1 MHLDLKEMIK
11 RKGLFEGF
19 TPIDERFDK
28 RFTEVPLEIKGPPE
42 EERLAAKNFPKVDAA
57 GKKGD
62 SLVFVELDNGGQISH
77 TLLKFYYWL
86 ATGKSPQKVHL
97 FHIYGKQFS
106 KEVDKTGDNYL
117 FHRLLVK
124 FLLKKI
130 AEIQGVG
137 GNFKYTSSIDE
148 PTGKGFEKA
157 DEAYKWLEEK
167 IKTGFG

>member
-19 TPIDERFDK
+19 TPIGK
-28 RFTEVPLEIKGPPE
+28 KFTEVPLKIKGPSE
-42 EERLAAKNFPKVDAA
+42 EERLADKNLPKVDAA
-57 GKKGD
+57 GEKGD

-86 ATGKSPQKVHL
+86 TTDKPPQKVHL

-106 KEVDKTGDNYL
+106 KEVDKTGDNYR
-117 FHRLLVK
+117 FHHLLVK

-148 PTGKGFEKA
+148 REGFEKA
-157 DEAYKWLEEK
+157 DEAYEWLEEK